1 MEVPGIP
8 LHSST
13 STGMAYK
20 LTGLLASDFYLDCMK
35 ANNNLPQGMASADIS
50 RGKEALAWFN
60 SMSTAE
66 ERGVLLA
73 RPINLGA
80 AQRLVKH
87 LADLIISRM
96 VQGYR
101 DKCLDVPK
109 VLLKGDPQR

>member
-8 LHSST
+8 IHSST

-50 RGKEALAWFN
+50 RGKEALSWFN

-87 LADLIISRM
+87 LAELIISRM

-101 DKCLDVPK
+101 GTSAWMSP
-109 VLLKGDPQR
+109 RSS